1 MFLTPGLV
9 TSGSNSMTTLSHLHQ
24 NRKFLMN
31 RRFSY
36 FTSFNHW
43 HKAVISEKPS
53 HVTSLNLGIRS
64 QMYFWPWDFL
74 FLFLTA
80 SNIGIDGGRIFKQFV
95 ILTS

>member
-31 RRFSY
+31 KRFSY

-43 HKAVISEKPS
+43 HEAIISE
-53 HVTSLNLGIRS
+53 RS
-64 QMYFWPWDFL
+64 QMYFWHWDF
-74 FLFLTA
+74 FILFLTA
-80 SNIGIDGGRIFKQFV
+80 SDIGIDGGRIFRPV
-95 ILTS
+95 C

>member
-43 HKAVISEKPS
+43 HEDVISGKPS
-53 HVTSLNLGIRS
+53 HFTSLNLDIRS
-64 QMYFWPWDFL
+64 QMYFWLWDFFIFIFNGIQYRHRRRQVFQNSLL
-74 FLFLTA
+74 F
-80 SNIGIDGGRIFKQFV
+80 
-95 ILTS
+95 